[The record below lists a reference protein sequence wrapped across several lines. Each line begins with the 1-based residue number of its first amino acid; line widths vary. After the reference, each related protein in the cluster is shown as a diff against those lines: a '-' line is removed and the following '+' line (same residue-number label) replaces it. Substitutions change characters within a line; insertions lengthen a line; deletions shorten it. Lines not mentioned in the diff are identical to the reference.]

1 MNFRKFIFNLLVA
14 SIPIKLYRKYAR
26 NLLDGI
32 FPSRLQVASE
42 NAIAKE
48 LVAYIDAAKHNV
60 KCSETRERS
69 NVVWQYWGQGV
80 ENANSVVK
88 CCFKSVDHVF
98 SNKNWNG
105 RIIRTDNSTI
115 RDLLDIPES
124 FFDKVSR
131 GENGYSFAAL
141 SDLIRCG
148 LLYKYG
154 GIWLDASVYCSGF
167 PDVLVNNE
175 RVIFE
180 RSANI
185 CTIERIKWMARSSYF
200 RWGGDVRVNWLSSII
215 RAPKGDPLF
224 GILYYALRDYWECE
238 SEYKNYFLAHIM
250 FDFVKNRT
258 NIINNYN
265 YLRRDDIRPHE
276 LQFAINE
283 FKKND
288 CLLAIA
294 NNYNV
299 HKLSN
304 HLSSEKFRS
313 KISFL
318 EGLISSS

>member
-1 MNFRKFIFNLLVA
+1 MDLRKLIFNLLVA
-14 SIPIKLYRKYAR
+14 PIPIKLYRKYAR

-48 LVAYIDAAKHNV
+48 LSVYVDKVRGNV
-60 KCSETRERS
+60 KCNETREKS
-69 NVVWQYWGQGV
+69 DVVWQYWGQGV

-88 CCFKSVDHVF
+88 CCFKSVDFAF
-98 SNKNWNG
+98 SNRNWNG
-105 RIIRTDNSTI
+105 NIIRTDNSTI
-115 RDLLDIPES
+115 RDLLDIPEY
-124 FFDKVSR
+124 FFNKASR

-167 PDVLVNNE
+167 PDELVNNE

-180 RSANI
+180 RVNNI
-185 CTIERIKWMARSSYF
+185 YLFEKIKYMARSSYF
-200 RWGGDVRVNWLSSII
+200 RWGDSVRVNWLSSII

-238 SEYKNYFLAHIM
+238 SEYRNYFLAHIM

-283 FKKND
+283 LKKND
-288 CLLAIA
+288 CLLAIV

>member
-1 MNFRKFIFNLLVA
+1 MNFRKLIFNLLVML
-14 SIPIKLYRKYAR
+14 IPIKLYRKYAR
-26 NLLDGI
+26 NLLDAI

-48 LVAYIDAAKHNV
+48 LVAYVDTVKHKV
-60 KCSETRERS
+60 ECSETREQS

-80 ENANSVVK
+80 ANANSVVK
-88 CCFKSVDHVF
+88 CCFRSVDCVF
-98 SNKNWNG
+98 SDNNWNG
-105 RIIRTDNSTI
+105 RVIRTDNSTI

-124 FFDKVSR
+124 FFDKASR

-154 GIWLDASVYCSGF
+154 GVWLDASVYCSGF
-167 PDVLVNNE
+167 PDELVNNE

-180 RSANI
+180 RSNDI
-185 CTIERIKWMARSSYF
+185 CLIERIKYMARSSYF

-215 RAPKGDPLF
+215 KAPKGDPLF
-224 GILYYALRDYWECE
+224 GILYYALYDYWKFE

-250 FDFVKNRT
+250 FDLVKNRT
-258 NIINNYN
+258 DTIDNYF
-265 YLRRDDIRPHE
+265 YLSCDDVWPHK

-283 FKKND
+283 LQGND
-288 CLLAIA
+288 YLSTIV
-294 NNYNV
+294 NNYNI

-304 HLSSEKFRS
+304 HLSSEKFIH
-313 KISFL
+313 KIDFL
-318 EGLISSS
+318 ESLIPDR